1 MPDVTITVVL
11 TEKGQVL
18 VTGPLENKIFMLGLL
33 EMAKDAVLKFTP
45 VPAGAPRILIPGNGL
60 PGGM

>member
-1 MPDVTITVVL
+1 VVL